1 MQRSMELEFGMRYA
15 EYGQDLDLKQNG
27 EIEYENKNEQSTN
40 HRIS

>member
-1 MQRSMELEFGMRYA
+1 MLINPEDIGWLQEN
-15 EYGQDLDLKQNG
+15 GQDLDLKQNG